1 LKRGILHIA
10 SAHEKNKETKS
21 LVQGTVDETD
31 ISTKCKEAQSETRV
45 SNEDEDGRGSGDIE
59 PASSKGSKA
68 NHGVVGMRRGFSRE
82 ARLRRKEEF
91 ARIFSRGARFRGA
104 TLDIIVGKEANGL
117 ATPRLGISISAKVGK
132 AVVRNR
138 LRRLIR
144 ESFRRALPEIMGKT
158 VDIVV
163 VAKSGGK
170 KTPRCA
176 IEEELRGV
184 FSRAGIM

>member
-1 LKRGILHIA
+1 
-10 SAHEKNKETKS
+10 
-21 LVQGTVDETD
+21 
-31 ISTKCKEAQSETRV
+31 
-45 SNEDEDGRGSGDIE
+45 
-59 PASSKGSKA
+59 
-68 NHGVVGMRRGFSRE
+68 
-82 ARLRRKEEF
+82 LRRKEDF
-91 ARIFSRGARFRGA
+91 ARMFGRGARFRGA

-117 ATPRLGISISAKVGK
+117 ATPRLGISIPAKVGK

-144 ESFRRALPEIMGKT
+144 ESFRQALPEMAKT

-176 IEEELRGV
+176 IEVELRDA